1 MGVGL
6 GGHGAGPDAA
16 GGIAFAVVAAERGVG
31 GLELSER
38 FDAAG
43 FEMKERERTSDAGD
57 EERGI
62 VGGGD
67 EAEGRGNF
75 ERATLE
81 RVFVEPVQLAVNDV
95 DPIETA
101 QTRVPDGT
109 FAVLGNAGG
118 EEGEWG
124 EFGCGRVHGEE

>member
-1 MGVGL
+1 LGVGL

-43 FEMKERERTSDAGD
+43 FD
-57 EERGI
+57 RGI

-109 FAVLGNAGG
+109 FAVLGHAGG